1 MCFSATAS
9 FTAAGVLAV
18 IGVLTLRQAPSA
30 NLRFLASTPL
40 FFALQQMLEGIVWVT
55 LNSGQTNTLLHLIA
69 VYGFL
74 FFAGIFWPVWVPGVL
89 CWLEPNSSRKMIL
102 KANLSIGVLIAVFY
116 SLGLVLIGRRAE
128 ALSHHI
134 SYPLLTTESFAHLTT
149 AYGDIGYYIVLLLYA
164 LIIVGSCIISSIP
177 YIWVFGLLTG
187 AGLIVSEVFYAYAL
201 GSVWCY
207 FTAAMSISLYFIV
220 KKLAKA
226 PPSTDWFLY
235 L

>member
-9 FTAAGVLAV
+9 FTAAGVLAS
-18 IGVLTLRQAPSA
+18 IGILTMRQAPSL
-30 NLRFLASTPL
+30 NLRLLAAVPL
-40 FFALQQMLEGIVWVT
+40 FFAVQQLLEGIVWVT
-55 LNSGQTNTLLHLIA
+55 LNSGQTNTLLHLVS

-89 CWLEPNSSRKMIL
+89 CRLEPNPSRKIIL
-102 KANLSIGVLIAVFY
+102 KASLTIGILIGAFY
-116 SLGLVLIGRRAE
+116 ALVLVLIGSRAE

-134 SYPLLTTESFAHLTT
+134 SYPLLTGSFEHLQ
-149 AYGDIGYYIVLLLYA
+149 AQYGEIGYYIVLALYV
-164 LIIVGSCIISSIP
+164 LVVVGSCFISSIP
-177 YIWVFGLLTG
+177 YIWVFGMLIA
-187 AGLIVSEVFYAYAL
+187 AGLIISTVFYASAL

-207 FTAAMSISLYFIV
+207 FTAAISVCLYFIV
-220 KKLAKA
+220 KKLAKT